1 MKRHYPAS
9 RKFAPGFLPR
19 FSNGIVRHISAAAA
33 VVLLSFHAAAVEF
46 RWVASA
52 QDIAPVDRAI
62 YQGET
67 LDLTATMT
75 SYGRPVVFPDG
86 AVATFLWRPLGADAP
101 YFDKPASVE
110 INGSRLMA
118 RFTPDDDIGES
129 AYEFFIRAQVDSS
142 VNYRANGI
150 IRTLDSPGFS
160 PGTLT
165 PPIPYLDFATII
177 YTNAPWLLASDLP
190 EPPDLSPYATTDD
203 LAAVW
208 GIATSAQDAAVIA
221 DGNAMA
227 ANVAAVAASNLAA
240 SAQAQIGALPTKA
253 WVNQSQGHSPQDW
266 FTWTD
271 NGDGTATITGTTGNA
286 PASGTAAV
294 CFPPFV
300 DGLKVTGVSWNAG
313 SGTPSTNPF
322 LPIPVS
328 LLRGDELVT
337 GGGSFRFLKVVDGGW
352 IVFPRLTQSVLHQ
365 YGNPGFLQGSVVNI
379 FAPSSTVASWGA
391 PVASQPTP
399 TLNVYFG
406 NSRPSVGGATVPSGW
421 AFYYPRG
428 TWADVSPVL
437 GITPRPY
444 DPEPWMLQHVG
455 TAGIQKQID
464 NLGVSGIA
472 AATTINYTTGTLS
485 VTVPNN
491 GTLSVNTTN
500 WPEGMA
506 AAVSAIID
514 TPATFSFS
522 PAVAW
527 TAAGY
532 SVIPDNSVSQCVFW
546 RIGTNIFYNVLYT
559 QPK

>member
-165 PPIPYLDFATII
+165 PPIPYLDFAAVA

-190 EPPDLSPYATTDD
+190 EPPDLSTSPPPTPSQDWRRRSEARCPPPRR
-203 LAAVW
+203 
-208 GIATSAQDAAVIA
+208 TSAR
-221 DGNAMA
+221 
-227 ANVAAVAASNLAA
+227 S
-240 SAQAQIGALPTKA
+240 
-253 WVNQSQGHSPQDW
+253 
-266 FTWTD
+266 
-271 NGDGTATITGTTGNA
+271 
-286 PASGTAAV
+286 
-294 CFPPFV
+294 
-300 DGLKVTGVSWNAG
+300 
-313 SGTPSTNPF
+313 
-322 LPIPVS
+322 
-328 LLRGDELVT
+328 
-337 GGGSFRFLKVVDGGW
+337 
-352 IVFPRLTQSVLHQ
+352 
-365 YGNPGFLQGSVVNI
+365 
-379 FAPSSTVASWGA
+379 
-391 PVASQPTP
+391 
-399 TLNVYFG
+399 
-406 NSRPSVGGATVPSGW
+406 
-421 AFYYPRG
+421 
-428 TWADVSPVL
+428 
-437 GITPRPY
+437 
-444 DPEPWMLQHVG
+444 
-455 TAGIQKQID
+455 
-464 NLGVSGIA
+464 SGIPPPP
-472 AATTINYTTGTLS
+472 TTPPPTR
-485 VTVPNN
+485 
-491 GTLSVNTTN
+491 
-500 WPEGMA
+500 
-506 AAVSAIID
+506 
-514 TPATFSFS
+514 
-522 PAVAW
+522 
-527 TAAGY
+527 
-532 SVIPDNSVSQCVFW
+532 SQW
-546 RIGTNIFYNVLYT
+546 RRARRRYRT
-559 QPK
+559 